1 MLGRMREGT
10 LALETALAPAEAA
23 GDLATVT
30 IVLNNLGAAYADLG
44 ELTLATMY
52 TDRSLEMAERM
63 ANPSQIAHQL
73 ERRGTCAFYAGEWG
87 KARSYYER
95 AVTFV
100 RRFGQARVS
109 LYPLLDLGRLDAA
122 EGRRREAVQHFDEAL
137 ALAEQTDDL
146 QALCSVQSV
155 LAEFDLLE
163 DAPARA
169 RARLEPLL
177 ARSDERQLFRLR
189 FLPRL
194 AWARAVLGDEGS
206 AQVLMERCLTW
217 AWAEQMRLV
226 LVDALRIQAI
236 LLQRQ
241 RRWEGAER
249 ALDETLALCR
259 ALPYP
264 YAEAKALYVAG
275 HLHAAKGDPDAA
287 RARYEAALA
296 ILHRLGERL
305 YAERTELALSELG

>member
-1 MLGRMREGT
+1 
-10 LALETALAPAEAA
+10 
-23 GDLATVT
+23 
-30 IVLNNLGAAYADLG
+30 
-44 ELTLATMY
+44 
-52 TDRSLEMAERM
+52 
-63 ANPSQIAHQL
+63 
-73 ERRGTCAFYAGEWG
+73 
-87 KARSYYER
+87 
-95 AVTFV
+95 VTFV
-100 RRFGQARVS
+100 RRIGQARVS

-122 EGRRREAVQHFDEAL
+122 EGRRREAAEHFAEAL

-177 ARSDERQLFRLR
+177 ARSDERQLFLLR

-206 AQVLMERCLTW
+206 AQVLMERCLTR

-236 LLQRQ
+236 LLQQ
-241 RRWEGAER
+241 LRRWEGAER

-264 YAEAKALYVAG
+264 YAEAKALYVVG
-275 HLHAAKGDPDAA
+275 HLHAAKGEPDAA